1 MEDIRFSR
9 GTEEL
14 KKKKKSKMG
23 EINFK
28 VETIIGTSTM
38 INIVMLAQFE
48 WVNWMT
54 EWTED

>member
-1 MEDIRFSR
+1 MGDIRFSR

-14 KKKKKSKMG
+14 KKKKSKMG

-28 VETIIGTSTM
+28 VETIISTSTM

-48 WVNWMT
+48 
-54 EWTED
+54 

>member
-48 WVNWMT
+48 
-54 EWTED
+54 

>member
-1 MEDIRFSR
+1 MTTSGRYKIFKRHR
-9 GTEEL
+9 RIK

-48 WVNWMT
+48 
-54 EWTED
+54 

>member
-14 KKKKKSKMG
+14 KKKKKKSKMG

-48 WVNWMT
+48 
-54 EWTED
+54 

>member
-1 MEDIRFSR
+1 
-9 GTEEL
+9 
-14 KKKKKSKMG
+14 MG